1 MKLILS
7 LLLAAL
13 VPAATGTAT
22 VNLGGAG
29 DYAILAKTGISTVP
43 DSTIIG
49 DIAVSPIA
57 ATAMTGFSLALDGE
71 GMHASSSQVQ
81 GKAYAADNVVPT
93 PGVLTAAVVDM
104 QAAYVDA
111 GGRTTTDLARIN
123 FKGGLIGG
131 ETLTP
136 GVYDFKTA
144 ITIATDIFLVGGP
157 NDVFII
163 KTTGV
168 LTLATNTKV
177 LLSGGVQAKNVFWWV
192 AGNTAIGAGALMK
205 GVILCA
211 TDVLFATGSSLT
223 GRILAQTAVALQKAQ
238 ITEAKV
244 DGEGGPA
251 EAGLNFGGVC
261 DYAIVSKAGITNV
274 PDSTI
279 VGNLGVSPIT
289 AASMTGFG
297 LEMGSDGQHST
308 SSQVTGVVRAAN
320 YGGQIAADL
329 TTAVSAMEAA
339 YTDASSRFSSDA
351 THQNIGNGNIGGRTF
366 TPGVYTWTVGIRVT
380 TDMYFEGGP
389 NDVFIMQT
397 TGVLS
402 TAVGIKVILKGGAVA
417 RNVIWQVAGNVA
429 IGAAAEMQGVILC
442 KTDVVFVTGSSIV
455 GAVFAQTAVALQ
467 KATITAPPGGLCA
480 VNAVPIGHGAYFAIL
495 SEECIKTYGT
505 ATITGN
511 LGVSPFPA
519 TAIEGFDMTLDSSGE
534 FSTGYEF
541 SGKAFAGDGE
551 GPVREELTLATSEVR
566 DAYNDAMARYNTD
579 PTKKD
584 IKNGAIGGLTLSPG
598 VYTFTDASV
607 GVTIDTDIIL
617 EGGEDDVF
625 IIQTNGSLAIA
636 ANIEVILSSG
646 VMPKNVFWQV
656 AGDVLVGGDAE
667 FQGVLLSQGTVLF
680 KDGSSLEGRVLSQGC
695 VTLES
700 MVVVGTT
707 EAFCA

>member
-29 DYAILAKTGISTVP
+29 DYAILAKSGISTVP

-57 ATAMTGFSLALDGE
+57 ATAMTGFSLTLDSE

-93 PGVLTAAVVDM
+93 PAVLTAAVLDM
-104 QAAYVDA
+104 QAAYLDA
-111 GGRTTTDLARIN
+111 GGRLTTDLARIN
-123 FKGGLIGG
+123 LKGGLIGG

-136 GVYDFKTA
+136 GVYDFKMGV
-144 ITIATDIFLVGGP
+144 TIATDLFLVGGP

-192 AGNTAIGAGALMK
+192 AGDAAIGTGAMMN

-211 TDVLFATGSSLT
+211 TKVLFATGSSLT
-223 GRILAQTAVALQKAQ
+223 GRILSQTAVTLQKAR

-244 DGEGGPA
+244 EG
-251 EAGLNFGGVC
+251 EAGPVSAGINFGGVC
-261 DYAIVSKAGITNV
+261 DYAVVAKAGITNV

-279 VGNLGVSPIT
+279 VGNLGVSPI
-289 AASMTGFG
+289 AATSMTGFG
-297 LEMGSDGQHST
+297 LVMGSDGQHST
-308 SSQVTGVVRAAN
+308 SSQVTGVVHAAD

-329 TTAVSAMEAA
+329 TVAVRAMEAA
-339 YTDASSRFSSDA
+339 YTDASSRVNTDPKRK
-351 THQNIGNGNIGGRTF
+351 NIGNGNIGGRTF

-380 TDMYFEGGP
+380 TDVTFEGGP

-402 TAVGIKVILKGGAVA
+402 TAVGIKVILKGGAMA

-442 KTDVVFVTGSSIV
+442 YTDVVFRYSNIV
-455 GAVFAQTAVALQ
+455 FRYTSVACLYKNFVF
-467 KATITAPPGGLCA
+467 CC
-480 VNAVPIGHGAYFAIL
+480 N
-495 SEECIKTYGT
+495 
-505 ATITGN
+505 
-511 LGVSPFPA
+511 
-519 TAIEGFDMTLDSSGE
+519 
-534 FSTGYEF
+534 
-541 SGKAFAGDGE
+541 
-551 GPVREELTLATSEVR
+551 
-566 DAYNDAMARYNTD
+566 
-579 PTKKD
+579 
-584 IKNGAIGGLTLSPG
+584 
-598 VYTFTDASV
+598 
-607 GVTIDTDIIL
+607 
-617 EGGEDDVF
+617 
-625 IIQTNGSLAIA
+625 
-636 ANIEVILSSG
+636 
-646 VMPKNVFWQV
+646 
-656 AGDVLVGGDAE
+656 
-667 FQGVLLSQGTVLF
+667 
-680 KDGSSLEGRVLSQGC
+680 
-695 VTLES
+695 
-700 MVVVGTT
+700 
-707 EAFCA
+707 